1 MKKKLIV
8 FHNSLAP
15 YRIDFFNELNNA
27 FDAEFYFFR
36 KNLVSQK
43 FNTKKLI
50 EQLNFDPHF
59 MTKGFD
65 LYHKERMIR
74 FGYLK
79 KIAQVKPDVIICLE
93 YSYITFSI
101 ALFAKV
107 FLPKTKVYS
116 ICDDSVAVAQNSSML
131 RKLGR
136 SLSLMVLDGL
146 ILGNDFAKDWYKEN
160 FPNVDTVVN
169 PIIQKEERIQGF
181 LDKTDHITKAYSDKY
196 NLKGKNILLFVGRL
210 VKVKNLNT
218 LLNVFSTY
226 LTTNKNSV
234 LILVGDGCLKK
245 ELTGLVESLKIEDN
259 VIFAGRY
266 ENEALYAWYRL
277 ADYFILPSISEVFG
291 AVVNESLIAGVPVM
305 CSDVAGA
312 ACLINKENG
321 VIFDPYDEEKML
333 SMLSEKLNGNV
344 KEMKGLSN
352 SVSLMPYTFNQKIR
366 DVISFLRKDI

>member
-27 FDAEFYFFR
+27 FDAKFYFFR

-43 FNTKKLI
+43 FDTKKLF
-50 EQLNFDPHF
+50 EQLNFHPHF

-65 LYHKERMIR
+65 LYHKERMVR

-101 ALFAKV
+101 ALFAKIL
-107 FLPKTKVYS
+107 LPKTKVYS
-116 ICDDSVAVAQNSSML
+116 ICDDSVAVAQNSSVL
-131 RKLGR
+131 RKIGR
-136 SLSLMVLDGL
+136 YFSLMLLDGL
-146 ILGNDFAKDWYKEN
+146 ILGNDFAKEWYKEN
-160 FPNVDTVVN
+160 FPNISTVVN

-181 LDKTDHITKAYSDKY
+181 LSKTDHISKRYLSEY

-218 LLNVFSTY
+218 LINVFSTY

-234 LILVGDGCLKK
+234 LVLVGDGGKK
-245 ELTGLVESLKIEDN
+245 HELIKLVEELKIEEN
-259 VIFAGRY
+259 VIFAGRF

-305 CSDVAGA
+305 CSEVAGA
-312 ACLINKENG
+312 ACLINEENG
-321 VIFDPYDEEKML
+321 VIFDPYDEGKLL
-333 SMLSEKLNGNV
+333 SILNEKLN
-344 KEMKGLSN
+344 N
-352 SVSLMPYTFNQKIR
+352 SLNEVERPTNQASLMPYTFNQKIR
-366 DVISFLRKDI
+366 DVISFLKKDI

>member
-1 MKKKLIV
+1 M
-8 FHNSLAP
+8 
-15 YRIDFFNELNNA
+15 
-27 FDAEFYFFR
+27 
-36 KNLVSQK
+36 
-43 FNTKKLI
+43 NT
-50 EQLNFDPHF
+50 
-59 MTKGFD
+59 
-65 LYHKERMIR
+65 
-74 FGYLK
+74 
-79 KIAQVKPDVIICLE
+79 
-93 YSYITFSI
+93 
-101 ALFAKV
+101 
-107 FLPKTKVYS
+107 
-116 ICDDSVAVAQNSSML
+116 
-131 RKLGR
+131 
-136 SLSLMVLDGL
+136 
-146 ILGNDFAKDWYKEN
+146 
-160 FPNVDTVVN
+160 
-169 PIIQKEERIQGF
+169 IIQKEERIKGF
-181 LDKTDHITKAYSDKY
+181 LDKTDHITKSYLDKY
-196 NLKGKNILLFVGRL
+196 NLEGKNILLFVGRL

-312 ACLINKENG
+312 ACLINQNNG

-333 SMLSEKLNGNV
+333 LMLNDKLNGNV
-344 KEMKGLSN
+344 KKVKEQSN

>member
-181 LDKTDHITKAYSDKY
+181 LDKTDHITKSYLDKY
-196 NLKGKNILLFVGRL
+196 NLEGKNILLFVGRL

-312 ACLINKENG
+312 ACLINQNNG

-333 SMLSEKLNGNV
+333 LMLNDKLNGNV
-344 KEMKGLSN
+344 KKVKEQSN